1 MTVTFDKLPTIP
13 VFLDAKKLSAGVPA
27 FIGWDTSSTTQHHW
41 LVGGNS
47 GAGKSYSL
55 MLILA
60 KIWKYLPDTA
70 RLWLMDFKGS
80 DDFHY
85 LRGIPNARYYFH
97 DRCAVGLQEFGEEM
111 ESRLRDNPDRS
122 PVVAVFDEYAS
133 FISYTQVMDRSKKP
147 EMCIRDSVKGM
158 LRGFRFANTILI
170 LCGTIFVLFLVLGLR
185 KLHKC
190 ASLIASLG
198 GAVGLAWYLLESPFF
213 KQWTNSKTFGCVCL
227 IFSIAVLSLGLIYFL
242 QSRKTF
248 NTFNIYHSTGIFSFQ
263 STLYSAE
270 ELKNFERQVKALR
283 GSNT

>member
-1 MTVTFDKLPTIP
+1 MSLSSAASVWQMRMTVTFDKLPTIP

-27 FIGWDTSSTTQHHW
+27 FLGWDTSSTTQHHW

-55 MLILA
+55 MLMIA
-60 KIWKYLPDTA
+60 KIWRYMPDMT

-147 EMCIRDSVKGM
+147 EARLAPKCEVWLMN
-158 LRGFRFANTILI
+158 A
-170 LCGTIFVLFLVLGLR
+170 LFLSRGVGGYCVLCTQRPDQSILP
-185 KLHKC
+185 
-190 ASLIASLG
+190 SG
-198 GAVGLAWYLLESPFF
+198 GARDQLGCRVWWGRFSSREEATMMFGDEAKLIPEDYVGGLGHGIAYMDGKGLFEVVSPRIRRMDDV
-213 KQWTNSKTFGCVCL
+213 KEA
-227 IFSIAVLSLGLIYFL
+227 I
-242 QSRKTF
+242 R
-248 NTFNIYHSTGIFSFQ
+248 
-263 STLYSAE
+263 
-270 ELKNFERQVKALR
+270 ELVTR
-283 GSNT
+283 